1 MDPTEPVP
9 ADVTQDADRPAD
21 QNRAD
26 DDAAGTEPPDDPYTS
41 DQGWLPV

>member
-1 MDPTEPVP
+1 MDPTELVP
-9 ADVTQDADRPAD
+9 ADVMKDADRPAD

-26 DDAAGTEPPDDPYTS
+26 DDAADTEPPDAPYTS